1 MGRGQG
7 EGLTNQIA
15 ESLQEDPFCTK
26 SIDFGKRRQVRD
38 DRYVYNFAKPCHRA
52 LIARS
57 APKLRKVAFTLAE
70 VLITLG
76 IIGVV
81 AALTIQTLIQN
92 HKKIVIATQLK
103 QSYSILYN
111 AIKMSEV
118 ENENFTEWRTPTNS
132 PSSTKI
138 FAESYI
144 LPYLKYTETG
154 KDNFFY
160 PNEEL
165 FYFKLAN
172 GSIVAL
178 HVGSCLDF
186 LVDVNGN
193 KKPNREGVDQ
203 FTFYLNIFQSQT
215 FPNGFSTGVKRNSRT
230 QVRQICTNSPRACA
244 KLIEYDNWEIKNDYP
259 HRI

>member
-1 MGRGQG
+1 MGGGALSSDYVSKLGSKEVSKKLRNFTLA
-7 EGLTNQIA
+7 EGATHV
-15 ESLQEDPFCTK
+15 DTC
-26 SIDFGKRRQVRD
+26 DGKR
-38 DRYVYNFAKPCHRA
+38 K
-52 LIARS
+52 I
-57 APKLRKVAFTLAE
+57 AFTLAE

-76 IIGVV
+76 VIGVV
-81 AALTIQTLIQN
+81 AALTIPSLIQN
-92 HKKIVIATQLK
+92 NKRKTITTQLK

-111 AIKMSEV
+111 AIKMSEA
-118 ENENFTEWRTPTNS
+118 ENESFVEWKTPTNT
-132 PSSTKI
+132 PASTKI

-193 KKPNREGVDQ
+193 KTPNREGVDQ

-215 FPNGFSTGVKRNSRT
+215 FPSGFSTGVKGNSRV

-244 KLIEYDNWEIKNDYP
+244 KLIEYDNWEIKDDYP